1 MMSRRIF
8 APFSLFLLLAVG
20 FQTVFAQE
28 SSRSTENALDW
39 LKKMAEAP
47 RRHNYSGTFVYY
59 ANGHVETSRI
69 VHKTDQAGERERIEV
84 LDGSPRI
91 VFRDNDEMQCYLPES
106 KKIYTEKRWF
116 RKFFPD
122 ILPFPLDDVD
132 RNYYVKETGRERI
145 SDYECQVLSLMP
157 RDPFR
162 YGYQFWIDA
171 KTGVPVKAAVVN
183 GNQIIEQFAF
193 AQLEIDK
200 EIDPSQLKPNQV
212 LVADDWQT
220 TNLLT
225 SILKEGDLQWQIK
238 NLPAGF
244 RKLVEM
250 KRNLTEKTALVD
262 HIAVSDGLAT
272 VSVFI
277 EPISKDAPSPVPGF
291 FTSRGAINIYVRT
304 LDDHKITAVGEVPL
318 ETIKLIGDSV
328 VKKN

>member
-1 MMSRRIF
+1 MSRRVF
-8 APFSLFLLLAVG
+8 APFLLFLWAFIS
-20 FQTVFAQE
+20 FQAAFAQE
-28 SSRSTENALDW
+28 LSRSTESALDW
-39 LKKMAEAP
+39 LRKMADAP

-59 ANGHVETSRI
+59 ADGHIETSHI
-69 VHKTDQAGERERIEV
+69 MHKTGSFGEREKIEV

-91 VFRDNDEMQCYLPES
+91 VFRDNDEMQCYVPES
-106 KKIYTEKRWF
+106 KRIYTEKRWF

-122 ILPFPLDDVD
+122 ILPLPVD
-132 RNYYVKETGRERI
+132 NVDENYFVKELGRERI
-145 SDYECQVLSLMP
+145 ANHECQVLFLTP
-157 RDPFR
+157 RDSLR
-162 YGYQFWIDA
+162 YGHKFWIDA
-171 KTGVPVKAAVVN
+171 ETGVCVKAAVVN
-183 GNQIIEQFAF
+183 GHQVIEQFAF

-200 EIDPSQLKPNQV
+200 EIDSSQLKPSQTQIT
-212 LVADDWQT
+212 DDWKT

-225 SILKEGDLQWQIK
+225 SILNEGELQWQVK

-250 KRNLTEKTALVD
+250 KRNLAEKIALVD
-262 HIAVSDGLAT
+262 HIAISDGFAT

-277 EPISKDAPSPVPGF
+277 EPIGKDAPSPVSGF

-304 LDDHKITAVGEVPL
+304 LDDNKITTIGEVPL

>member
-8 APFSLFLLLAVG
+8 ALFSLFLLAVIS
-20 FQTVFAQE
+20 FQAVCAQE
-28 SSRSTENALDW
+28 LSRSTESALDW
-39 LKKMAEAP
+39 LKKMADAP

-59 ANGHVETSRI
+59 ANGYMETSRI
-69 VHKTDQAGERERIEV
+69 VHKADQAGERERIEI

-91 VFRDNDEMQCYLPES
+91 VFRTNDEMQCYLPDS

-132 RNYYVKETGRERI
+132 RNYYVKETGRERV
-145 SDYECQVLSLMP
+145 SDYECQVLSLTP
-157 RDPFR
+157 RDSFR

-183 GNQIIEQFAF
+183 GDQIIEQFAF
-193 AQLEIDK
+193 AQLEIDR
-200 EIDPSQLKPNQV
+200 EIDPSQLKPDQI
-212 LVADDWQT
+212 LVTNDWKT
-220 TNLLT
+220 TSLLT
-225 SILKEGDLQWQIK
+225 SILNEGELQWQIK

-291 FTSRGAINIYVRT
+291 FTSRGAINIYVRM
-304 LDDHKITAVGEVPL
+304 LDDHKITTVGEVPL
-318 ETIKLIGDSV
+318 ETIKRIGDSV